1 MIDFSPD
8 NCLSSGININTRT
21 ARKALI
27 MKQATWSIKMLP
39 KSETLGL
46 EQNFNGKKNILITN
60 LLNKIKSQS
69 NQLKRSWC
77 ARKWRKKKKIIF
89 VQTLLIFHDK
99 YFKFRFLT
107 KQFLIRHTSLKT
119 GKKLMEKKNSVTV
132 TNLLKCRQVVN
143 CGPWSWLQLVIYIG
157 WVVYSR
163 RVSCHMLNMQKWAS
177 EFHDCYFLFN
187 LFNNPNNFFALA
199 SSY

>member
-1 MIDFSPD
+1 MYYTSLIG
-8 NCLSSGININTRT
+8 LEVQKSSEKTQT
-21 ARKALI
+21 
-27 MKQATWSIKMLP
+27 LP
-39 KSETLGL
+39 KDHLEHPLRPRWTTQIRIGPFWAVHKRFEVIWPSISKMVTWKPFPIEEAQHFTKPLKQLCVTEVWKLAHSTL
-46 EQNFNGKKNILITN
+46 EI
-60 LLNKIKSQS
+60 
-69 NQLKRSWC
+69 
-77 ARKWRKKKKIIF
+77 
-89 VQTLLIFHDK
+89 
-99 YFKFRFLT
+99 
-107 KQFLIRHTSLKT
+107 
-119 GKKLMEKKNSVTV
+119 VTY
-132 TNLLKCRQVVN
+132 LLKCRQVVN